1 MNPDKLSSCISM
13 LLHILV
19 LTVAAAVVEPALV
32 APEPHDADD
41 TDAMVAPNDDAAAL
55 TEATE
60 MVSPDEIPDASTTL
74 SEDVDRWVLQ
84 DVLQMQQGAQSLDW
98 RQHYT
103 DTQAASPH
111 KDDSSTWQEDLV
123 QARLHGMLRGQP
135 EQHHQIDTQ
144 ALAFDIPL
152 AAHPLV
158 DLYIEYFTGRGRAMF
173 ERWLTRASLY
183 IPMMQ
188 KILAAHQVPEDLVYL
203 AMIESGFS
211 AQAYSSASATG
222 YWQFMASTGKLYG
235 LKQTHWIDERRDFI
249 RSTEAAATYLHQLHR
264 TLGDWHLAWASYNA
278 GEGRVRRA
286 LSRHKETN
294 FWQLIEH
301 PKSLAKETMHYV
313 PKVIAAALVAK
324 DAERYG
330 FNIPEVAPLRYQQI
344 PIQGAIDLRLLAQR
358 GNIPITT
365 LRQLNPALL
374 HDITPPDTTTQLR
387 VPEDHKDNIVALLD
401 KMPQNQRMTYWVHRV
416 QRGDT
421 LSGIAHRFG
430 TSVATLR
437 AFNHFKSPLLRLGQS
452 ITVPMLPNK
461 APTRVASSTRI
472 RKRRQPTQLSMR
484 QRRASTSHNS
494 NVRRHVVAAGDT
506 LWNIARRYNV
516 SMDRIRG
523 HVSPNRLAIGDV
535 LEIL

>member
-1 MNPDKLSSCISM
+1 M
-13 LLHILV
+13 LLKILV
-19 LTVAAAVVEPALV
+19 FAVAASIVEPALD
-32 APEPHDADD
+32 ASEPHDADD
-41 TDAMVAPNDDAAAL
+41 TIETLNHEASVM
-55 TEATE
+55 TEPVDT
-60 MVSPDEIPDASTTL
+60 VSPDEIPDAGTTL
-74 SEDVDRWVLQ
+74 SEDIDRWVLQ
-84 DVLQMQQGAQSLDW
+84 DVLQMQHGAQSLDW
-98 RQHYT
+98 RHQFSA
-103 DTQAASPH
+103 TQGSFYQEEG
-111 KDDSSTWQEDLV
+111 STWQEDLV
-123 QARLHGMLRGQP
+123 EARLHGVLRGQP

-144 ALAFDIPL
+144 AMAFDIPL

-158 DLYIEYFTGRGRAMF
+158 DLYIEYFTGRGRTMF

-188 KILAAHQVPEDLVYL
+188 KILAEHQVPEDLVYL

-211 AQAYSSASATG
+211 SQAYSSASATG
-222 YWQFMASTGKLYG
+222 YWQFMASTGKIYG
-235 LKQTHWIDERRDFI
+235 LQQTHWIDERRDFI
-249 RSTEAAATYLHQLHR
+249 RSTEAAATYLRQLHR

-278 GEGRVRRA
+278 GEGRIRRA
-286 LSRHKETN
+286 LSKHKETN

-330 FNIPEVAPLRYQQI
+330 FHIPSIQPLSYEQV

-358 GNIPITT
+358 SNIPIHT

-374 HDITPPDTTTQLR
+374 HDITPPDSTTQLR
-387 VPEDHKDNIVALLD
+387 VPEAHKDNIVALLD
-401 KMPQNQRMTYWVHRV
+401 KMPANKRMTYWVHRV
-416 QRGDT
+416 QNGDT
-421 LSGIAHRFG
+421 LSGIAQRFG

-437 AFNHFKSPLLRLGQS
+437 SFNHFKSPFLHPGQN
-452 ITVPMLPNK
+452 ITVPMLPNT
-461 APTRVASSTRI
+461 AVTRVATTRI
-472 RKRRQPTQLSMR
+472 RKRHSPTKLSMH
-484 QRRASTSHNS
+484 RRRPAQTRYPHR
-494 NVRRHVVAAGDT
+494 NVRRHVVSAGDT

-523 HVSPNRLAIGDV
+523 HAAPHRLAVGDV